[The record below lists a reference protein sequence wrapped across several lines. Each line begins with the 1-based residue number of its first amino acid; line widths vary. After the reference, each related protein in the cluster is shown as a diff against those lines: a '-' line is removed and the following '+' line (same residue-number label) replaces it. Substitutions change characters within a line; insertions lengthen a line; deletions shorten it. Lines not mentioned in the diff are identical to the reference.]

1 MSSASRLIFPTKSK
15 SKQLYTLCST
25 DIFLRVHDFES
36 QGLYSNP
43 VHFYDFLQ
51 NRVMIIF
58 RPKNEEIDADHP
70 EFSLTLS
77 KKQNYDIVSTPRPS
91 FSVELMDFADV
102 FQSRRSSQT

>member
-1 MSSASRLIFPTKSK
+1 MAILSAFKWIFPTKSK
-15 SKQLYTLCST
+15 SKPLSRLYLTNVMFR
-25 DIFLRVHDFES
+25 IHDFES

-58 RPKNEEIDADHP
+58 RPKNEEIDVDHP

-77 KKQNYDIVSTPRPS
+77 KKQNYDAVRVP
-91 FSVELMDFADV
+91 
-102 FQSRRSSQT
+102 